1 MTLLG
6 QLAWHDDHFD
16 LGGRT
21 FRLQHQAEQETADDA
36 FMFYKDRGQL
46 EQFDRFLAETGFA
59 PKRVLELGI
68 WDGGSV
74 AFWTETLD
82 LERYAAIDLQ
92 FRGDSEY
99 FAAWQRERGGD
110 RVSTH
115 WGVSQTDGDE
125 LRRIIRQHDLEPL
138 DWVIDDCSHQYEPTR
153 ESFEIL
159 FPLLRPGGWY
169 VIEDWAWD
177 LQRPFQDKQHPWGV
191 HPDLHPLVL
200 DIVRA
205 NPSSPDLVR
214 SLRVYPD
221 FVAVE
226 RGPGDARG
234 FTLAGSIA
242 RRPRPW
248 AKIAYLKAR
257 RTAGRAKRLVRRSS
271 TENTVG

>member
-1 MTLLG
+1 MSLFDHLTWRG
-6 QLAWHDDHFD
+6 DHFD

-21 FRLQHQAEQETADDA
+21 FRLQHQAAQQTADDA

-46 EQFDRFLAETGFA
+46 EQFDRFLTETGFA

-74 AFWTETLD
+74 VFWTEVLG

-92 FRGDSEY
+92 LRGDSAY
-99 FAAWQRERGGD
+99 FAAWQRERGGG

-115 WGVSQTDGDE
+115 WGVSQTDGE
-125 LRRIIRQHDLEPL
+125 QLARIIAEHEMDPL
-138 DWVIDDCSHQYEPTR
+138 DWVIDDCSHQYAPTR
-153 ESFEIL
+153 ESFELL

-177 LQRPFQDKQHPWGV
+177 LQDSFQDKRHPWGV
-191 HPDLHPLVL
+191 HPPLHPLVL
-200 DIVRA
+200 DIARV
-205 NPSSPDLVR
+205 NPSRPDLVK

-221 FVAVE
+221 FVAIE
-226 RGPGDARG
+226 RGPGDG
-234 FTLAGSIA
+234 QDFSLSGSIA

-248 AKIAYLKAR
+248 GKIAYLKAR
-257 RTAGRAKRLVRRSS
+257 HTAGRARRLARRA
-271 TENTVG
+271 GP

>member
-92 FRGDSEY
+92 LRGDSEY

-115 WGVSQTDGDE
+115 WGVSQTDGDA
-125 LRRIIRQHDLEPL
+125 LRGII
-138 DWVIDDCSHQYEPTR
+138 SSSTT
-153 ESFEIL
+153 
-159 FPLLRPGGWY
+159 
-169 VIEDWAWD
+169 
-177 LQRPFQDKQHPWGV
+177 
-191 HPDLHPLVL
+191 
-200 DIVRA
+200 
-205 NPSSPDLVR
+205 SSP
-214 SLRVYPD
+214 
-221 FVAVE
+221 
-226 RGPGDARG
+226 
-234 FTLAGSIA
+234 
-242 RRPRPW
+242 
-248 AKIAYLKAR
+248 
-257 RTAGRAKRLVRRSS
+257 S
-271 TENTVG
+271 TG

>member
-6 QLAWHDDHFD
+6 KLAWHDDHFD

-36 FMFYKDRGQL
+36 FMFYKDRGQI

-99 FAAWQRERGGD
+99 FAAWQRERAGD

-125 LRRIIRQHDLEPL
+125 LRRIIREHDLDPL
-138 DWVIDDCSHQYEPTR
+138 DWVIDDCSHQLEPTR

-177 LQRPFQDKQHPWGV
+177 LQGPFQDKQHPWGV
-191 HPDLHPLVL
+191 HPALHPLVL

-205 NPSSPDLVR
+205 NPSRPDLVR

-226 RGPGDARG
+226 RGPGDAQG

-248 AKIAYLKAR
+248 AKIGYLKAR
-257 RTAGRAKRLVRRSS
+257 RTAGRAKRLMSGVRGG
-271 TENTVG
+271 T